1 MFIHS
6 TADTFLQVYLSILY
20 LRIPQAFKIMLRG
33 KVVQQHN
40 VADDLKH
47 PQYILYK
54 PQVAGREEV
63 RKISGLLLVLR
74 NCSFPNKNSNLVV
87 Q

>member
-1 MFIHS
+1 MFIHFV
-6 TADTFLQVYLSILY
+6 ADTSLQVYLSILY
-20 LRIPQAFKIMLRG
+20 LRIPEAFKILLRG

-63 RKISGLLLVLR
+63 RKISGLLLVLC
-74 NCSFPNKNSNLVV
+74 NCYFPNKDSNLRL

>member
-1 MFIHS
+1 MFIYS
-6 TADTFLQVYLSILY
+6 AADTFLQVYLSILY
-20 LRIPQAFKIMLRG
+20 LRIPEAFKIVLRG

-54 PQVAGREEV
+54 PHVAGHEEV

-74 NCSFPNKNSNLVV
+74 NCYFPSP
-87 Q
+87 